1 MFKAIDWA
9 ILVVLVSLAILVGF
23 VTKVGKWRA
32 KWRER
37 YERKRKLAR
46 RIELDP
52 DGELDDFVSMNET
65 TLIGA
70 KPSAQQ
76 VDHLSPSS
84 TATTNQQTSIN
95 ANSAADSKRPSF
107 LINAIS
113 LVIGFQTST
122 SIVGLPLEFYYY
134 GARSYQFALC
144 MFVAPILIALF
155 FVPFLYKI
163 KSASIYEYLE
173 DKFGSSS
180 NQVINIFVI
189 IRLKIIIYSQ
199 KKQDKIIYINFYFKV
214 KITLFFH

>member
-70 KPSAQQ
+70 KPAAQQ

-144 MFVAPILIALF
+144 MVVAPILIALF

-173 DKFGSSS
+173 DKFGPSS
-180 NQVINIFVI
+180 NQVIINIFVI
-189 IRLKIIIYSQ
+189 IRL
-199 KKQDKIIYINFYFKV
+199 
-214 KITLFFH
+214 